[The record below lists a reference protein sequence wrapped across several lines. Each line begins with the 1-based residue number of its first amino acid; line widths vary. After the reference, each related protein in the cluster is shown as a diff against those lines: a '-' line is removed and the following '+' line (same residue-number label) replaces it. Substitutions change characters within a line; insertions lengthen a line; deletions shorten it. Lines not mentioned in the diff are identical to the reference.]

1 MVAATV
7 DDEVKALLAEHSY
20 LQLVETG
27 DGEQKRV
34 RVRCDL
40 LQHEMLP
47 RKDVIEAYLK
57 SKKFVKAK
65 EWYCYDYSQYEPY
78 IVAHRRKPKCLYCNV
93 TNTVLNR
100 IPAEVEKHVNG
111 KRFKRL
117 KDQVKFETRA
127 TEGDDAADTFDANAF
142 EFEHQ
147 QLIYSDEEEDE
158 TDTKA
163 SHGRGDDDDDEED
176 DDEEMESEEEEEDD
190 EDDVMADFR
199 PKEDDDEEE
208 DEHIK
213 AAVARITQ
221 KKRKAD
227 DSNDEEMAGEDD
239 EEKPT
244 PSKKAKAASKPA
256 SSKPASSKPR
266 KERSQPRKRAKGG
279 Q

>member
-1 MVAATV
+1 MMAV
-7 DDEVKALLAEHSY
+7 DDDVKALLAEHSY

-27 DGEQKRV
+27 EGEQKRV

-127 TEGDDAADTFDANAF
+127 TEDDDAADTFDANAF

-147 QLIYSDEEEDE
+147 QLIYSDDEEEADGKGGRGEDDEEDEDDDAEEEDE
-158 TDTKA
+158 DEE
-163 SHGRGDDDDDEED
+163 DEED
-176 DDEEMESEEEEEDD
+176 DI
-190 EDDVMADFR
+190 MADFR
-199 PKEDDDEEE
+199 PKEGDDEEE

-221 KKRKAD
+221 KKRKSPAAD
-227 DSNDEEMAGEDD
+227 DD
-239 EEKPT
+239 EEEEEEEEEAEAKPT
-244 PSKKAKAASKPA
+244 PAKKAKKASKPA
-256 SSKPASSKPR
+256 TNAPR
-266 KERSQPRKRAKGG
+266 KERRQPRKRSKAG